1 METNEYKYLDDER
14 VKLWREVED
23 LRKALGDAVEKLN
36 AADQANTKRIED
48 ASATIQQNL
57 EAVKSVAEAK
67 TPEDV
72 MTARRAAQDAVLAKE
87 EVTKILNE
95 AIELKG
101 GLPFAKKA
109 FKAIKDRDSASENS
123 ATQIE
128 TNRQK
133 IETAVI
139 GIDSIVKALN
149 TKKTD
154 AENKAAAVTN
164 ASNAAT
170 TNAQEVA
177 NLKAKASAEFAELSA
192 LKDAVEELRGS
203 LAELKE
209 NYQSEMKESGEK
221 LNGLHSEYI
230 EKLGTFYGECETR
243 YTNLENQINGLLPGA
258 TSVALATAFDERK
271 KAVQKAKWWWVSL
284 LIASAGFIATFGWWS
299 LAHYTQTQAMAAI
312 PLRLVIIAAFVILE
326 EFARRNYNIST
337 RLAEA
342 YAYKEA
348 IAKSYLGFKKE
359 LDGIKTPDNSDG
371 DGADSVS
378 VLAKTFLD
386 KLADEPGKRVFD
398 KERRAVTLLQAMA
411 QMGSGEGGAGGV
423 DKAKVTEALA
433 TVCTRVSWP
442 LVVLVSILVVAVC
455 FIAYLYAR

>member
-1 METNEYKYLDDER
+1 MATNEYLDEER
-14 VKLWREVED
+14 VKLWKEVDD
-23 LRKALGDAVEKLN
+23 LKKALSNAVEKLS
-36 AADQANTKRIED
+36 AADQANAKRIDD
-48 ASATIQQNL
+48 ASTTIQQNL

-87 EVTKILNE
+87 EIKKILDE
-95 AIELKG
+95 AADLKG
-101 GLPFAKKA
+101 DLPLAKKA
-109 FKAIKDRDSASENS
+109 FKAIKDRDSVSEAS
-123 ATQIE
+123 AAQIE

-133 IETAVI
+133 IETAVT
-139 GIDSIVKALN
+139 GVDGVVEAVNAKKIDVESKATAALN
-149 TKKTD
+149 
-154 AENKAAAVTN
+154 AA
-164 ASNAAT
+164 NAAT
-170 TNAQEVA
+170 SNAQEVA

-192 LKDAVEELRGS
+192 LKGTIEELRDS
-203 LAELKE
+203 LSELKE
-209 NYQSEMKESGEK
+209 SFHSEMKGASEK

-230 EKLGTFYGECETR
+230 GKLGNFYGECETR
-243 YTNLENQINGLLPGA
+243 YANLEKQINGLLPGA

-271 KAVQKAKWWWVSL
+271 QAVQKAKWWWVGL

-299 LAHYTQTQAMAAI
+299 LAHYTQTQALSAL

-326 EFARRNYNIST
+326 EFARRNYNITT

-359 LDGIKTPDNSDG
+359 LDGIKTPDNSEG
-371 DGADSVS
+371 EGSDSVS

-398 KERRAVTLLQAMA
+398 KERRAVTLLQAMT
-411 QMGSGEGGAGGV
+411 QMGGGDSGTSSV
-423 DKAKVTEALA
+423 DKEKVTAALA
-433 TVCTRVSWP
+433 TVCMRVSWP
-442 LVVLVSILVVAVC
+442 LVVLVSILAAVGC
-455 FIAYLYAR
+455 FVAYLYAR

>member
-1 METNEYKYLDDER
+1 MATNEYLDEER
-14 VKLWREVED
+14 VKLWKAVDD
-23 LRKALGDAVEKLN
+23 LKNALADAVERLN
-36 AADQANTKRIED
+36 SADQANAKRIED
-48 ASATIQQNL
+48 ASTIIQQNL
-57 EAVKSVAEAK
+57 ETLKAVAEAK

-87 EVTKILNE
+87 EVKKILDE
-95 AIELKG
+95 AIDLKG
-101 GLPFAKKA
+101 DLPLAKKA
-109 FKAIKDRDSASENS
+109 FKAIKDRDSMSEAS

-128 TNRQK
+128 TNKQK
-133 IETAVI
+133 IEKAVS
-139 GIDSIVKALN
+139 GVDGVVEAMN

-154 AENKAAAVTN
+154 IESKAAVAL
-164 ASNAAT
+164 NAANT
-170 TNAQEVA
+170 AISNAQEVA

-192 LKDAVEELRGS
+192 LKGMTEELKGS
-203 LAELKE
+203 LSELQE
-209 NYQSEMKESGEK
+209 RFQSQMKESSEK

-230 EKLGTFYGECETR
+230 EKLGIFYGECETR
-243 YTNLENQINGLLPGA
+243 YTNIEKQINGLLPGA

-271 KAVQKAKWWWVSL
+271 QAVQKAKWWWVCL

-299 LAHYTQTQAMAAI
+299 LANYTETQTLAAI

-359 LDGIKTPDNSDG
+359 LDGIRTPDNNE
-371 DGADSVS
+371 GAGSDSVS

-411 QMGSGEGGAGGV
+411 QMGGSEGGAGGA
-423 DKAKVTEALA
+423 DKTKVTETLA
-433 TVCTRVSWP
+433 TVCTRASWP
-442 LVVLVSILVVAVC
+442 LVVLVSILAAAAC
-455 FIAYLYAR
+455 FVAYLYVR

>member
-1 METNEYKYLDDER
+1 MATNEYLDEER
-14 VKLWREVED
+14 VKLWKEVDD
-23 LRKALGDAVEKLN
+23 LKKALADAVEKLN
-36 AADQANTKRIED
+36 AADQANAKRIED
-48 ASATIQQNL
+48 ASTAIQHNL
-57 EAVKSVAEAK
+57 EAVKVVAEAK

-87 EVTKILNE
+87 EVKKILDE
-95 AIELKG
+95 AIDLKG
-101 GLPFAKKA
+101 DLPLAKKA
-109 FKAIKDRDSASENS
+109 FKAIKDRDSVSEAS

-128 TNRQK
+128 TNKQK
-133 IETAVI
+133 IEAAVS
-139 GIDSIVKALN
+139 GVDGVVEAVN

-154 AENKAAAVTN
+154 IESKAAA
-164 ASNAAT
+164 ASNAANT
-170 TNAQEVA
+170 ATSNAQEVA

-192 LKDAVEELRGS
+192 LKGATEELKDS
-203 LAELKE
+203 LSELQE
-209 NYQSEMKESGEK
+209 SFQSQMKESSQK

-230 EKLGTFYGECETR
+230 EKLGNFYGECETR
-243 YTNLENQINGLLPGA
+243 YANLEQQINGLLPGA

-271 KAVQKAKWWWVSL
+271 QAVQKAKWWWVGL

-299 LAHYTQTQAMAAI
+299 LANYTPTQALSAI

-359 LDGIKTPDNSDG
+359 LDGIKTPDNREG
-371 DGADSVS
+371 EGADSVS

-411 QMGSGEGGAGGV
+411 QMGGGEGSAGGG

-433 TVCTRVSWP
+433 AVCTRVSWP
-442 LVVLVSILVVAVC
+442 LVVLVSILAAAAC
-455 FIAYLYAR
+455 FVAYLYVR